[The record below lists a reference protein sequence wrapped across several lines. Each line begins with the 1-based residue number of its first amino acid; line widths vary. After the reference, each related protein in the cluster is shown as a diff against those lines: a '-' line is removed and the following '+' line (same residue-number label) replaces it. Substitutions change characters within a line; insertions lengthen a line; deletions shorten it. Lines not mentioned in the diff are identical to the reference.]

1 VRQHI
6 KIIGLLGLLAAI
18 IGGVGVGLFPGS
30 GNNFAYAQKSDE
42 ILKEKLICKVIY
54 TGLERWHYSGKKID
68 DDFSEKA
75 FGEFLKYIDLSKRFL
90 LQSDIER
97 LRKYRDK
104 IDDELEN
111 GSTEMMVLATQ
122 ILEQR
127 IRQVQGFYGE
137 LLAKPFD
144 FTRPEYLE
152 LDPDKL
158 TNCATLDELKD
169 YWRKTLKYRTL
180 LRYISLK
187 QAQETNT
194 SVKKDSKKVEK
205 ADSVNPKKPAAVKS
219 EKELEQQARES
230 VQKSFKG
237 IFDRLLQ
244 ANKEDS
250 LSLYLNSL
258 VQVYDPHTTYFLP
271 VDKESFDMQMSGA
284 FEGIGALLQNED
296 EYVKVSSIVPGGPSW
311 RGKQLQAGDL
321 ILKVAQGDEEPV
333 DIIGMRTVDAVKLIR
348 GKKGTLVRLTV
359 KKPDGQIVEIPIVRD
374 VVVLEE
380 TFARS
385 AVLKDKNTGRRFGYI
400 DLPSFYNDF
409 SNTKGRNSSG
419 DVKKEIEKLKLKKVD
434 GIILDLRNNTGGA
447 LRDAVRMSGL
457 FIPEG
462 PVVQVKDKQGAVT
475 SLDDNN
481 PGVSYR
487 GPVAVLVNRL
497 SASASE
503 IVAAAL
509 QDYHRALIVGGD
521 HSYGKGTVQA
531 MINLDNLVSIHDS
544 HPVDRYDSLGAMTIT
559 VQKFYRINGKAIQLK
574 GVIPDIILPDST
586 DFLEIGE
593 VHQDYSLPWDSIPT
607 AKYEPWQSGPLVSAG
622 LVERSKE
629 RVQNNP
635 ALQQL
640 KEYIDTVNQIRNETR
655 QSLLLTEMMKR
666 QQEIKAGREKLE
678 KSQSDLAFMTVL
690 PSTPP
695 GKQESQSMGKIA
707 KERQEEW
714 FKGIKKDLFLG
725 EVMEILNDM
734 LKQAQT

>member
-1 VRQHI
+1 VKRKI
-6 KIIGLLGLLAAI
+6 KIIWLLGLVAAI
-18 IGGVGVGLFPGS
+18 IVGIGVGAFPGS
-30 GNNFAYAQKSDE
+30 GNSFAYAQKGDE

-75 FGEFLKYIDLSKRFL
+75 FSEFLKYIDLSKRFL

-97 LRKYRDK
+97 LRKYKDK

-111 GSTEMMVLATQ
+111 GSTEMMEVTMQL
-122 ILEQR
+122 LEQR
-127 IRQVQGFYGE
+127 IHQVQGFYRE

-144 FTRPEYLE
+144 FNREEYLE

-158 TNCATLDELKD
+158 SNCASLEELKE
-169 YWRKTLKYRTL
+169 YWRKTLKYRSL
-180 LRYISLK
+180 LRYISLV
-187 QAQETNT
+187 QANETGT
-194 SVKKDSKKVEK
+194 PPEQDPQGGAK
-205 ADSVNPKKPAAVKS
+205 ANANSPKKIIPRKS
-219 EKELEQQARES
+219 EKELEVQARES
-230 VQKSFKG
+230 VLKSFKG
-237 IFDRLLQ
+237 IFDRLLKT
-244 ANKEDS
+244 NKEDS

-296 EYVKVSSIVPGGPSW
+296 EYVKVASIVPGGPSW

-359 KKPDGQIVEIPIVRD
+359 KRPDGQMVEIPIVRD

-385 AVLKDKNTGRRFGYI
+385 AVLKDKTTGRRFGYI

-409 SNTKGRNSSG
+409 SSHKGRNSSG
-419 DVKKEIEKLKLKKVD
+419 DVKKEIEKLKSKKVD
-434 GIILDLRNNTGGA
+434 AIILDLRNNTGGA
-447 LRDAVRMSGL
+447 LQDAVRMSGL

-462 PVVQVKDKQGAVT
+462 PIVQVKDKQGEVMP
-475 SLDDNN
+475 LDDND
-481 PGVSYR
+481 PTVSYS
-487 GPVAVLVNRL
+487 GPVVVLVNRL

-503 IVAAAL
+503 ILAAAL
-509 QDYHRALIVGGD
+509 QDYNRALIVGGD

-531 MINLDNLVSIHDS
+531 MINLDNLISGHDL
-544 HPVDRYDSLGAMTIT
+544 HREDRYDSLGAMTIT

-574 GVIPDIILPDST
+574 GVIPDIVLPDRS

-607 AKYEPWQSGPLVSAG
+607 AKYETWQSPPLVSNE
-622 LVERSKE
+622 LVERSKA
-629 RVQNNP
+629 RVQKNP
-635 ALQQL
+635 GFQQL
-640 KEYIDTVNQIRNETR
+640 REYIKDVEQMQKETR
-655 QSLLLTEMMKR
+655 QSLLLADMMKR
-666 QQEIKAGREKLE
+666 QQEIKAEREKLE
-678 KSQSDLAFMTVL
+678 KSQTNIPFLTVL
-690 PSTPP
+690 PSTPLDNE
-695 GKQESQSMGKIA
+695 KSQQLEKIA
-707 KERQEEW
+707 KERQDEW
-714 FKGIKKDLFLG
+714 FKTIRKDSLLG

-734 LKQAQT
+734 IGSRQS